1 MHPAEDYI
9 IKQPEPYR
17 SMLLHLQV
25 IIEHSI
31 TNFELK
37 YKWSIPFYYVNGMP
51 FCYLN
56 ASHKKQFVDLVF
68 VKGNQLT
75 VFKEHHVNEN
85 RKKMIS
91 LRYKSLDTI
100 DDTVIKAV
108 LQEALMLQ

>member
-1 MHPAEDYI
+1 MNPAAHYI
-9 IKQPEPYR
+9 LKQPEPYR
-17 SMLLHLQV
+17 SILLHLQV
-25 IIEHSI
+25 IIEHAI
-31 TNFELK
+31 INFELK

-75 VFKEHHVNEN
+75 VFKTHHVIEN

-91 LRYKSLDTI
+91 LRYKSLDKI
-100 DDTVIKAV
+100 DDTVINAV
-108 LQEALMLQ
+108 LQEALTLQ